1 MQDIKPKIGITIGD
15 INGIGPEIIIKMLSN
30 EKIYQ
35 YCTPVVYGST
45 RVLSH
50 YKKLLDNTKFRYS
63 KLTDWSKLMEKQTN
77 VVSTIDEIPVIE
89 VGEETEIAGQYA
101 LNAIDKAL
109 VDWKDG
115 KIDAILTAPINKS
128 TVAKAAEGK
137 FSGHTEYITAFTGA
151 EDSIMILFAENLRLG
166 LVTNHIPVNEIS
178 SKLTKIIVQNKI
190 EQLNKS
196 LIKDFFINKPKI
208 AVLSLNPHAGDKGLI
223 GSEEL
228 EILIP
233 AINQSYRNGIL
244 ALGPYAADGLFG
256 SGNYKNFDAILAIY
270 HDQGLAP
277 FKALTFDD
285 GVNFTGGIDLV
296 RTSPDH
302 GTAYDIA
309 GKNMASERSMRNA
322 LFAAIDI
329 FKNRSEYIELTADKL
344 KKSKKRYK
352 ARKMD

>member
-15 INGIGPEIIIKMLSN
+15 INGVGPEIIIKMLSN

-50 YKKLLDNTKFRYS
+50 YKKLINNNKFRYR
-63 KLTDWSKLMEKQTN
+63 KLNDWSKLTEKETN
-77 VVSTIDEIPVIE
+77 VVSTIDEVPVIE
-89 VGEETEIAGQYA
+89 VGEETDIAGQYA
-101 LNAIDKAL
+101 INAIDKAL

-115 KIDAILTAPINKS
+115 KIDAILTAPVNKS
-128 TVAKAAEGK
+128 TVAKAAERK
-137 FSGHTEYITAFTGA
+137 FLGHTEYITAFTGT

-166 LVTNHIPVNEIS
+166 LVTNHIPVNDIS

-329 FKNRSEYIELTADKL
+329 FKNRSEYTKLNADKL
-344 KKSKKRYK
+344 KKSKKRHK
-352 ARKMD
+352 ARKID